1 MSLHRELNTRLTT
14 SNLSVR
20 PRLGRAFA
28 LLAATLGLSAA
39 ALSQVDVQ
47 VDWTQLAAPTK
58 TVITLQVVENPPLM
72 RGSSIHDAAW
82 KSLRE
87 LQTEKTRLAL
97 WYPYPRLA
105 VAELAPA
112 SDRATFWDF
121 TQIDPI
127 VEDFFAAT
135 GDRASVFTASTI
147 PTWMFKSA
155 DPGPIPVSPAEA
167 MWSYETGDELRDPTG
182 KEVAEYFA
190 RIAKWYTQG
199 GFKDELGKEIKSPHR
214 FKIAYWEILN
224 EPEYEHAVPIDTYIR
239 LYDKIS
245 AAVREVS
252 PGTKFVGLSLAEP
265 THRPDAFEQ
274 FLNPANH
281 APETTLDAISY
292 HFYAVAEPGESD
304 DAQQY
309 SFFTR
314 ADAFLDS
321 VRYIEAIRKRLSP
334 QTETHINEAGCIDN
348 DDLGQAADSMT
359 HPPSAQY
366 WNLCGAVFAY
376 LYASLAGQGI
386 DLLGASQLV
395 GYPTQFP
402 SVSLVDW
409 TTGAPNARYRV
420 LELLHQHFG
429 PGDRPAKV
437 SFKSSDVYAAAYASR
452 EGKRRI
458 LLINKRNR
466 PTTVIVAGCT
476 GADEEHVDT
485 LTAASPLASHRLVA
499 DQVSL
504 GPFAVSVIT
513 LPLDP
518 KN

>member
-1 MSLHRELNTRLTT
+1 MSGIR
-14 SNLSVR
+14 NLPAR
-20 PRLGRAFA
+20 RNLRQGMAMLGV
-28 LLAATLGLSAA
+28 TLGLSAA
-39 ALSQVDVQ
+39 ALAQIEVR
-47 VDWTQLAAPTK
+47 VDWSQLSPPTK

-72 RGSSIHDAAW
+72 RGSPIHDAAW
-82 KSLRE
+82 KALRE
-87 LQTEKTRLAL
+87 LATEKTRLAL

-105 VAELAPA
+105 VAELAPPT
-112 SDRATFWDF
+112 DHATFWDF

-135 GDRASVFTASTI
+135 GDRASVFTMSTI
-147 PTWMFKSA
+147 PTWMFTSA
-155 DPGPIPVSPAEA
+155 DPGPIPLSPADA

-182 KEVAEYFA
+182 QEAADYFA
-190 RIAKWYTQG
+190 RVASWYTQG
-199 GFKDELGKEIKSPHR
+199 GFKDESGKQITSPHH
-214 FKIAYWEILN
+214 FKISYWEILN
-224 EPEYEHAVPIDTYIR
+224 EPEYEHALPIETYIR

-245 AAVREVS
+245 AAVRDVS

-265 THRPDAFEQ
+265 TRHPEAFEQ

-281 APETTLDAISY
+281 APGTPLDAISY

-321 VRYIEAIRKRLSP
+321 VRYIESIRKRLSP
-334 QTETHINEAGCIDN
+334 QTETHINEAGCIDS
-348 DDLGQAADSMT
+348 DDLGQAKDSMT
-359 HPPSAQY
+359 HPPPAQY
-366 WNLCGAVFAY
+366 WNLCGAVLAY
-376 LYASLAGQGI
+376 LYAGLAGEGI

-402 SVSLVDW
+402 SVSLLDW
-409 TTGAPNARYRV
+409 TTGAPNPRYRV
-420 LELLHQHFG
+420 LELLHHQFG

-437 SFKSSDVYAAAYASR
+437 SLKSSDVYASAYVSPGGA
-452 EGKRRI
+452 KKI
-458 LLINKRNR
+458 LLVNRRNH
-466 PTTVIVAGCT
+466 PAAVTIAGSA

-485 LTAASPLASHRLVA
+485 ITAASPLTSRRLET
-499 DQVSL
+499 DQVTL
-504 GPFAVSVIT
+504 GPLGVSVIT
-513 LPLDP
+513 LASDL

>member
-1 MSLHRELNTRLTT
+1 MSTCGELAGASGA
-14 SNLSVR
+14 SNLVSRRNLRQAVVLFAINLGMNAAGLAQVEVR
-20 PRLGRAFA
+20 I
-28 LLAATLGLSAA
+28 
-39 ALSQVDVQ
+39 
-47 VDWTQLAAPTK
+47 DWAQLAPPTK

-72 RGSSIHDAAW
+72 RGSQIHDAAW
-82 KSLRE
+82 KALHE
-87 LQTEKTRLAL
+87 LATEKTRLAL

-105 VAELAPA
+105 VAELAPPA
-112 SDRATFWDF
+112 DHGTSWDF
-121 TQIDPI
+121 SQIDPI

-135 GDRASVFTASTI
+135 GNRASVFTMSTI

-155 DPGPIPVSPAEA
+155 DPGPIPLSPTEA
-167 MWSYETGDELRDPTG
+167 MWGYETGDELRDPTG
-182 KEVAEYFA
+182 QEVADYYA
-190 RIAKWYTQG
+190 RVARWYTQG
-199 GFKDELGKEIKSPHR
+199 GFKDELGQQITSPHH

-224 EPEYEHAVPIDTYIR
+224 EPEYEHALSINTYIR
-239 LYDKIS
+239 MYDKIS

-265 THRPDAFEQ
+265 TRRPGAFEQ

-281 APETTLDAISY
+281 ASGTSLDAISY

-321 VRYIEAIRKRLSP
+321 VRYIESIRKRLSP
-334 QTETHINEAGCIDN
+334 QTETHINEAGCIDS
-348 DDLGQAADSMT
+348 DDLGQAPDSMT
-359 HPPSAQY
+359 HTPPAQY

-376 LYASLAGQGI
+376 LYAGLAEQGI
-386 DLLGASQLV
+386 DVVGASQLV

-402 SVSLVDW
+402 SVSLLDW
-409 TTGAPNARYRV
+409 TAGTPNPRYRV
-420 LELLHQHFG
+420 LELLHHQFG

-437 SFKSSDVYAAAYASR
+437 SIKSSDVYASAYVSLGGA
-452 EGKRRI
+452 KKI

-466 PTTVIVAGCT
+466 PATVTVAGCT
-476 GADEEHVDT
+476 GADEDHVDT
-485 LTAASPLASHRLVA
+485 LTAASPLANHRLEV

-504 GPFAVSVIT
+504 GPFGVSVIT
-513 LPLDP
+513 LSLEG